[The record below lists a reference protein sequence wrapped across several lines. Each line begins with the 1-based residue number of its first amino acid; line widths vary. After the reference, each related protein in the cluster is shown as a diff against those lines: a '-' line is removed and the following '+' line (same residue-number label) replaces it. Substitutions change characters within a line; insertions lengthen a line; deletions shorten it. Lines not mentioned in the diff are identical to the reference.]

1 MATTF
6 TYKIT
11 NLDRETKDGYVNQ
24 AHYTINAGDGTYTAG
39 VYGSLGLK
47 RAYDVE
53 PVEAVPAVAAVAAV
67 PAVEAVEAKAAVLD
81 ADGNVVTPA
90 VEPVEA
96 VLAVEAV
103 AAVPAVE
110 AVEGVLAALI
120 PFADLTEDTV
130 VGWVKDKLGAD
141 KVANIEA
148 QLQAQLDEQTAPTI
162 ATGLPWKRVGI
173 ASTTPSG

>member
-6 TYKIT
+6 TYNIA
-11 NLDRETKDGYVNQ
+11 NLNRETKDGYVFGGG
-24 AHYTINAGDGTYTAG
+24 YTVKANDGTYEAG
-39 VYGSLGLK
+39 TYSNIEFE

-141 KVANIEA
+141 KVTEIETA
-148 QLQAQLDEQTAPTI
+148 LQAQLDEQTAPTK
-162 ATGLPWKRVGI
+162 ASGVPW
-173 ASTTPSG
+173 

>member
-1 MATTF
+1 MTTTTF
-6 TYKIT
+6 TYKIA
-11 NLDRETKDGYVNQ
+11 NLDRETADGYVFGGG
-24 AHYTINAGDGTYTAG
+24 YTVKANDGTYESG
-39 VYGSLGLK
+39 VYGNIEFE

-53 PVEAVPAVAAVAAV
+53 P
-67 PAVEAVEAKAAVLD
+67 VEAVEAKAAVLD

-141 KVANIEA
+141 KVTEIETA
-148 QLQAQLDEQTAPTI
+148 LQAQLDEQTAPTK
-162 ATGLPWKRVGI
+162 ASGVPW
-173 ASTTPSG
+173 

>member
-39 VYGSLGLK
+39 VYGSLGLE

-53 PVEAVPAVAAVAAV
+53 P
-67 PAVEAVEAKAAVLD
+67 VEAVEAKAAVLD

-130 VGWVKDKLGAD
+130 VGWIKDKLGAD
-141 KVANIEA
+141 KVATIEA

>member
-6 TYKIT
+6 TYKIA
-11 NLDRETKDGYVNQ
+11 NLDRETKDGYVFR
-24 AHYTINAGDGTYTAG
+24 AGYTVKANDGTYEAG
-39 VYGSLGLK
+39 TYGNIDFA

-53 PVEAVPAVAAVAAV
+53 PVEAI

-141 KVANIEA
+141 KVTEIETA
-148 QLQAQLDEQTAPTI
+148 LQAQLDEQTAPTK
-162 ATGLPWKRVGI
+162 ASGVPW
-173 ASTTPSG
+173 

>member
-1 MATTF
+1 MTPTF
-6 TYKIT
+6 TYKVT
-11 NLDRETKDGYVNQ
+11 NLDRETKDGYVFG
-24 AHYTINAGDGTYTAG
+24 AGYTVKANDGTYESGIYSNINFA
-39 VYGSLGLK
+39 

-53 PVEAVPAVAAVAAV
+53 PAEAVPAVAAVAAV

-130 VGWVKDKLGAD
+130 VGWIKDQLGAD
-141 KVANIEA
+141 RVTEIEL
-148 QLQAQLDEQTAPTI
+148 QLQGQLDEQKAPTK
-162 ATGLPWKRVGI
+162 ATGLPWLD
-173 ASTTPSG
+173 